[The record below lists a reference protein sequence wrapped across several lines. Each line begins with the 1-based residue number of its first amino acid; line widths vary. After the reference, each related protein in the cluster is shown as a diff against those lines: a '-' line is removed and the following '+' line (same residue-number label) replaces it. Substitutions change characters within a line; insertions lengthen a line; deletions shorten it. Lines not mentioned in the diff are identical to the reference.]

1 MPHVPPPV
9 PTAVTVPGIARRL
22 LCILYESVL
31 LTAVVFSATVA
42 ILGLLH
48 ALGVKLP
55 RVALQLY
62 VVVVVGFYF
71 VPQWR
76 AGQTLAMKTWRIRVE
91 ARDGG
96 RLGYRTAL
104 MRYAYAWVSVLALG
118 LGLLWALVDRDRQF
132 LHDRLAGTRLV
143 RRD

>member
-1 MPHVPPPV
+1 MPQVSPTV
-9 PTAVTVPGIARRL
+9 PTSANVPGVARRL

-42 ILGLLH
+42 ILALFH
-48 ALGVKLP
+48 ALGVKVP
-55 RVALQLY
+55 RAALQLY
-62 VVVVVGFYF
+62 VIVVVGFYF

-91 ARDGG
+91 AHDGG
-96 RLGYRTAL
+96 RPSYRMAL
-104 MRYAYAWVSVLALG
+104 LRYAYAWVSVLALG
-118 LGLLWALVDRDRQF
+118 LGLLWSLVDRDRQF